1 MLLVAK
7 QYSYGGGECRRKQS
21 LIFFRGNQSKCES
34 LEINVVQV
42 EMHTDK
48 IQIIVALV
56 G

>member
-1 MLLVAK
+1 MQKKIIIDFL
-7 QYSYGGGECRRKQS
+7 
-21 LIFFRGNQSKCES
+21 RGNQSKCES
-34 LEINVVQV
+34 PEINVVQV